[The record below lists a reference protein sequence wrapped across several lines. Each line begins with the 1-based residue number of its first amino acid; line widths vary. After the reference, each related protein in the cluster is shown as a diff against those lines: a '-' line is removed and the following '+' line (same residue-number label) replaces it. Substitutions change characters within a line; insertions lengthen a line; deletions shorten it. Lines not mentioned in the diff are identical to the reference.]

1 MGCYFGITLYHI
13 LSFYPLKKCYL
24 FMFFESWKFFEDIM
38 NSRDIDEIVTI
49 YCQHVN
55 MNLMDID
62 ETVMIY

>member
-1 MGCYFGITLYHI
+1 
-13 LSFYPLKKCYL
+13 
-24 FMFFESWKFFEDIM
+24 MFFESWKFFEDIM